1 MFKSF
6 KYYSE
11 LMPIYS
17 PNVFN
22 PVANG
27 FATGRTIQFQLHTY
41 QNNATWTKPANLL
54 AVEVF
59 VLGGGA
65 GGGSGSRTATNVI
78 SRAGSTGIPG
88 LGAYMYIEAG
98 DLNATEDVVI
108 GAGGTGGAHVTA
120 DNTTGASG
128 TSGGQTSFGAH
139 MISPVSPFI
148 ANNGASTWST
158 SPIQNAAYGRWPIP
172 IQHPFVIRVFAWH
185 AIASGSLYNNT
196 PVQSPD
202 KEVMVLSG
210 GTGGGITSANVQ
222 YAGMIGGR
230 YFSDDG
236 SSYIGGASGGDAS
249 SGNGHGD
256 NGTNDFI
263 KSRASGPIMQ
273 ATGLFGDKGIGSG
286 GGGGASRLTAK
297 GGNAGNSGKHGVGG
311 AGGGSSRN
319 GHDSG
324 HGAAGTEGLVK
335 VLEILLV

>member
-65 GGGSGSRTATNVI
+65 GGGSGSRRATNVV
-78 SRAGSTGIPG
+78 SRAGSAGTSG

-108 GAGGTGGAHVTA
+108 GAGGTGGTHVTA
-120 DNTTGASG
+120 DDTTGASG

-148 ANNGASTWST
+148 ANNGVSTWST
-158 SPIQNAAYGRWPIP
+158 QPSQYAAYGRWPIP
-172 IQHPFVIRVFAWH
+172 IQHPFVVTNIAWI
-185 AIASGSLYNNT
+185 AIASGSLYINT
-196 PVQSPD
+196 PVQNPY
-202 KEVMVLSG
+202 KEVMVCSG
-210 GTGGGITSANVQ
+210 GTGGGITSTNVQ

-236 SSYIGGASGGDAS
+236 SSIIGGASGGDAS

-256 NGTNDFI
+256 HGTNDLI

-273 ATGLFGDKGIGSG
+273 ATGLFGNQGIGSG

-297 GGNAGNSGKHGVGG
+297 GGNAGNTGKHGVGG

-324 HGAAGTEGLVK
+324 HGAEGTEGLVK